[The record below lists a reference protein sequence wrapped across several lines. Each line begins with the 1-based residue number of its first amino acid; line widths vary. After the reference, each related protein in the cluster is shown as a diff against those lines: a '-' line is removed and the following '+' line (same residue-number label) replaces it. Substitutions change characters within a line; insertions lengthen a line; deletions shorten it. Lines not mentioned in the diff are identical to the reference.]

1 MSGRVAGCGIRKTT
15 RACVTG
21 AQQNA
26 FWLRHSTKQADGRLA
41 LSITCPINARE
52 YLKTGAWWGCWGC
65 VKRDFVRITMKSYD
79 EFQRSVMMMAYARV

>member
-26 FWLRHSTKQADGRLA
+26 FWLRHLTKQADGRFRLHVPLTHA
-41 LSITCPINARE
+41 SIPQNWCVVGVLGVRE
-52 YLKTGAWWGCWGC
+52 A
-65 VKRDFVRITMKSYD
+65 
-79 EFQRSVMMMAYARV
+79 